1 MSKNRSRGAR
11 RRSLR
16 SRKPRPLRSAAGIP
30 RFTTPEGDDVVFAT
44 ARYRHDALGDIL
56 AILGEFDEFGL
67 KDELGP
73 EVEAKLRAE
82 ADGEFSDEARF
93 EFPWFET
100 RPEAPEPAAPIVR
113 RVLASVTLMEE
124 TLEVDAPSC
133 RRLADCRQRLEE
145 LLGDRIRLVE
155 TRALSPEEALRQGP
169 PSDPA
174 DFVLLPPEVL
184 AQLEEQMLREWIDDS
199 IPALGGQTPRE
210 AVKTP
215 EGREQVLELID
226 YITDAQAQQSRP
238 AGMFSPDYRK
248 VKEMLGLEKSE

>member
-16 SRKPRPLRSAAGIP
+16 SRKPRPSRSSAGMP

-44 ARYRHDALGDIL
+44 ARYRHSALGDIL
-56 AILGEFDEFGL
+56 AILGELDEFGL
-67 KDELGP
+67 RDELDP
-73 EVEAKLRAE
+73 EAWRK
-82 ADGEFSDEARF
+82 ADDGDSL

-100 RPEAPEPAAPIVR
+100 RPGVPEPAEPLAV
-113 RVLASVTLMEE
+113 RVLAFVTLTAE
-124 TLEVDAPSC
+124 TLEVDAPSH
-133 RRLADCRQRLEE
+133 RRLAHCRQRLEE

-155 TRALSPEEALRQGP
+155 TRALSPDEALRQAP

-174 DFVLLPPEVL
+174 DFVLLPPEVM
-184 AQLEEQMLREWIDDS
+184 AELEEQMLREWIDDS

-248 VKEMLGLEKSE
+248 VKEMLGLEKGE